1 MSAQDHLP
9 HACADCF
16 HGLWRRA
23 SLPGSNPEEGV
34 PLSMT
39 VYGLHRFVTHSCPHH
54 SLACPFHCLRQQ
66 GKVLGALGTAWVSS
80 GKKGG

>member
-9 HACADCF
+9 HARADCF

-39 VYGLHRFVTHSCPHH
+39 VYGLHRLVTHIAHTTALP
-54 SLACPFHCLRQQ
+54 APFI
-66 GKVLGALGTAWVSS
+66 V
-80 GKKGG
+80 